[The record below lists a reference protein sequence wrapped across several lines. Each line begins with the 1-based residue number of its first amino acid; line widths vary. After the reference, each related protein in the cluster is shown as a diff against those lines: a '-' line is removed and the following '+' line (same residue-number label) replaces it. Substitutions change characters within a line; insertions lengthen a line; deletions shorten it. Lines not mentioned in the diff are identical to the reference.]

1 VIAGHHRHGVVL
13 STVLLRSQAGLFLI
27 EPEEISGIV
36 GLLSVITS
44 KTLSLSA
51 LESFMK
57 NAIYWLM
64 GEKAGRTIV
73 GTWNWLWG
81 IPVESGG
88 KVAVAV
94 AEDSLQ
100 SMQESVQKLA
110 GAVAMQVGSYERAK
124 QKYQD
129 KVRELKKFEQQAT
142 LAQQSGNTEAARLAM
157 TKAIQIEQL
166 LPQLEAQV
174 QQAEKFVNASKDKL
188 NRERLKLEQYKTDMQ
203 NMKDLAEINSA
214 LESIAKVNNEFDI
227 GSARSSFEA
236 AKNAVQG
243 RNLRSNALAELSEN
257 PNEKLAADLEQMT
270 IDDEVS
276 RRLEM
281 LDGSTPKE
289 LAE

>member
-1 VIAGHHRHGVVL
+1 
-13 STVLLRSQAGLFLI
+13 
-27 EPEEISGIV
+27 
-36 GLLSVITS
+36 
-44 KTLSLSA
+44 
-51 LESFMK
+51 MK
-57 NAIYWLM
+57 KAVYWLM
-64 GEKAGRTIV
+64 GEKAGRTVV

-88 KVAVAV
+88 KVAVSV
-94 AEDSLQ
+94 AEESLQ

-110 GAVAMQVGSYERAK
+110 QAVAMQVGSYERAK
-124 QKYQD
+124 KKYEE
-129 KVRELKKFEQQAT
+129 KAHELKRFEQQAA
-142 LAQQSGNTEAARLAM
+142 LAQQSGNTDAARLAM

-166 LPQLEAQV
+166 LPQLETQV

-214 LESIAKVNNEFDI
+214 LESIAQVNNEFDI

-236 AKNAVQG
+236 AKNAVSG

-270 IDDEVS
+270 IDDEVA
-276 RRLEM
+276 RRLQL
-281 LDGSTPKE
+281 LDGSTTAPQLPE
-289 LAE
+289 